1 MTSEGKAA
9 STQRSEGTVHQ
20 EAVTAED
27 SRVRFSLG
35 RKGREEQDELR
46 KDVITI
52 LAGSMDTQSS
62 LGFILGMMCHE
73 LRVGDAQ
80 MGTL

>member
-1 MTSEGKAA
+1 M
-9 STQRSEGTVHQ
+9 RL
-20 EAVTAED
+20 
-27 SRVRFSLG
+27 SLR
-35 RKGREEQDELR
+35 RKDREEEGELS
-46 KDVITI
+46 KDVRAI